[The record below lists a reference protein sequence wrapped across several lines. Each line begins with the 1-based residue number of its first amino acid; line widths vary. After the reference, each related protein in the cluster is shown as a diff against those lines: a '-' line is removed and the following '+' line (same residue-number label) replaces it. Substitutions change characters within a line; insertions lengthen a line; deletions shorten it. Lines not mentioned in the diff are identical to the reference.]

1 MNDMKSALGLL
12 VVAIVMT
19 GTAAA
24 QQPLVQSTATIRQL
38 HESMIK
44 PASDIIFNVGRES
57 PRTHEQWA
65 AISRAGATLFKS
77 GNLLML
83 ALPAQDRAQW
93 IRLSRQLATAG
104 PTVRKSAEA
113 RNLGVL
119 MRTSDRLVI
128 ICETCHARYRKQKP
142 QE

>member
-1 MNDMKSALGLL
+1 MKSALGLL
-12 VVAIVMT
+12 VVAIVTT

-24 QQPLVQSTATIRQL
+24 QQTPAQSAATIRQL

-44 PASDIIFNVGRES
+44 PASEVIFNVGRES
-57 PRTHEQWA
+57 PRTHQQWT
-65 AISRAGATLFKS
+65 AISRAGATLSRS
-77 GNLLML
+77 GHLLML
-83 ALPAQDRAQW
+83 ALPAHDRPNW

-104 PTVRKSAEA
+104 PMARKSAET
-113 RNLGVL
+113 RNLGGL

-128 ICETCHARYRKQKP
+128 VCETCHARYRKQKP